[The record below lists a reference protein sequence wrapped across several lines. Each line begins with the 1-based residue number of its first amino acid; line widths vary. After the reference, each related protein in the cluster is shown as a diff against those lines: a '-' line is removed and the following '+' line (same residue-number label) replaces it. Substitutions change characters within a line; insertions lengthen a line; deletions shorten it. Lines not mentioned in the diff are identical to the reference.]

1 MNAPTLK
8 LEKLSNIDAHVC
20 AIVRAIDVEDE
31 DTARLKTLGLCVGRQ
46 IEVTRRGDPMVV
58 KIFGSRL
65 GVARTLLDRIR
76 VEVCQPGH
84 CALRESPCR

>member
-1 MNAPTLK
+1 MNAMTTDL
-8 LEKLSNIDAHVC
+8 LRLSDLDAHLC
-20 AIVRAIDVEDE
+20 AIVRKIDREDE
-31 DTARLKTLGLCVGRQ
+31 DTDRLKTLGVCVGRQ
-46 IEVTRRGDPMVV
+46 IEVARKGDPVIL

-65 GVARTLLDRIR
+65 GVARHLLERIH